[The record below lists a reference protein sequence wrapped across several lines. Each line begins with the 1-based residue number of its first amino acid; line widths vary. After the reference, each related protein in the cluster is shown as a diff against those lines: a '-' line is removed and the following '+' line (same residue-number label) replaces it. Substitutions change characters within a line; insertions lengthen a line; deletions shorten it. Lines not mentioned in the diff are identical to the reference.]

1 MFRSSLFADLARL
14 VRLANHCDARDL
26 PTPEGIERARA
37 RAAQTTPHLEGRR
50 EWLQRVGRTAAA
62 GAVAAIAAPGR
73 DVFAL
78 ARRRDDPSVGIVGA
92 GLAGLACADRLKAGG
107 LRAALYDAG
116 TRTAAAASH
125 CAASSRSGRRTR
137 RRVHRQRA
145 QDDDR
150 LRATVQSDLEERQ
163 RNKEPGDILYFSTAE
178 VPESVIV
185 ENFRDFA
192 AIMRDNLKKLS
203 RQITAIDH

>member
-92 GLAGLACADRLKAGG
+92 GLAGLACADRLQSRRPAARRCTT
-107 LRAALYDAG
+107 RARAP
-116 TRTAAAASH
+116 AAAASR
-125 CAASSRSGRRTR
+125 CAASSPVRSPNAAASSSTTRTR
-137 RRVHRQRA
+137 R
-145 QDDDR
+145 
-150 LRATVQSDLEERQ
+150 
-163 RNKEPGDILYFSTAE
+163 
-178 VPESVIV
+178 
-185 ENFRDFA
+185 
-192 AIMRDNLKKLS
+192 
-203 RQITAIDH
+203 